1 MAVGTNARAHKRHSS
16 FLDEKVYDDMSIIK
30 QYTGLS
36 KNQQINEALSK
47 HYIPIMIGEIVKM
60 RKQRTTLAS
69 LSI

>member
-16 FLDEKVYDDMSIIK
+16 FLDEKIYDDMSIIK
-30 QYTGLS
+30 EYTGLS

-60 RKQRTTLAS
+60 KKQRNTLHS
-69 LSI
+69 LSS